1 MSMAQDAT
9 YLGALQEEY
18 DYRSDP
24 SSKAAAIQS
33 TITTIQEDT
42 KNRKRNAFATAI
54 NSLSGSSDMER
65 NALNYSGRN
74 QDVLKMNQ
82 YNLGQIT
89 NVVTGNMYNK
99 DLTRRQAEINDWYY
113 QDKLETLFFLQLFF
127 MTLLSM
133 AIIYYFNKSGLIST
147 AFSGFLTT
155 TLFIIVGIAGFYR
168 YVFTSKFRDSR
179 WWYKRRFRKPVY
191 KESKKC
197 GCVED
202 PFAPK
207 TRCPAKDDPDAVC
220 LSGMAGPTPLGLSS
234 ILSRDPPQTRNEP
247 EDALVRAQNQ
257 LDAETVAYIQ
267 GKSLP
272 KGGSDPYDASCS
284 KKKPSMPGSTNVSL
298 NKNVLPYI

>member
-168 YVFTSKFRDSR
+168 YIFTSKFRDSR

-207 TRCPAKDDPDAVC
+207 TRCPAKDDPEAAC

-234 ILSRDPPQTRNEP
+234 ILSRDPPQIRNEP

>member
-1 MSMAQDAT
+1 MSQDSAN
-9 YLGALQEEY
+9 LGALQAEY
-18 DYRSDP
+18 DYRSNP
-24 SSKAAAIQS
+24 ASKAAAIQQ
-33 TITTIQEDT
+33 TINTIEDDT
-42 KNRKRNAFATAI
+42 RNRKRNAIATAL
-54 NSLSGSSDMER
+54 NTLGGTSDMQR

-74 QDVLKMNQ
+74 QDVLSMNQ

-133 AIIYYFNKSGLIST
+133 AIIYYFNKSGFISM
-147 AFSGFLTT
+147 AFTGFLTT

-191 KESKKC
+191 KEIKKC
-197 GCVED
+197 GCVDD
-202 PFAPK
+202 PFAPTK
-207 TRCPAKDDPDAVC
+207 KRCPAKDDPEAAC
-220 LSGMAGPTPLGLSS
+220 LSGLAGATPLGLAS
-234 ILSRDPPQTRNEP
+234 ILSRNAPSQSSEP
-247 EDALVRAQNQ
+247 ENILDRVQNQ

-272 KGGSDPYDASCS
+272 NSSSDNATCTKTKEVLP
-284 KKKPSMPGSTNVSL
+284 PGSTNVSL
-298 NKNVLPYI
+298 NQNILPYM

>member
-1 MSMAQDAT
+1 MSQDSAN
-9 YLGALQEEY
+9 LAALQAEY
-18 DYRSDP
+18 DYRSNP
-24 SSKAAAIQS
+24 AATASVIQQS
-33 TITTIQEDT
+33 ITLIENDT
-42 KNRKRNAFATAI
+42 RNRKRNAIATAL
-54 NSLSGSSDMER
+54 NTLGGSSDMQR

-74 QDVLKMNQ
+74 ADVLSMNQ

-89 NVVTGNMYNK
+89 SVVTGNMYNK

-133 AIIYYFNKSGLIST
+133 AIIYYFNKSGFISM
-147 AFSGFLTT
+147 AFTGFLTT
-155 TLFIIVGIAGFYR
+155 TLFVIVGIAGFYR

-191 KESKKC
+191 KEIKQC
-197 GCVED
+197 GCVDD

-207 TRCPAKDDPDAVC
+207 ERCPAKDDPEAAC
-220 LSGMAGPTPLGLSS
+220 LSGLAGATPLGLGS
-234 ILSRDPPQTRNEP
+234 ILSRDPPSESSEP
-247 EDALVRAQNQ
+247 ENVLDRVQNQ

-272 KGGSDPYDASCS
+272 RGSSDAATCT
-284 KKKPSMPGSTNVSL
+284 KKKEVLPPGSTNMSL